1 MNLIDYKKNGLIPRR
16 IDFFSEF
23 NKDLDHVFNEVF
35 GAPFNRKKSKGYPLI
50 DAIREEDKL
59 TFHCTVPG
67 VKSED
72 LSVEVSKDDQGKLLI
87 ISGKLS
93 SEYVS
98 SEKTYQIR
106 ELSSQEF
113 RRVIGLP
120 EDITEEDPQASL
132 KDGVLKLTFNT
143 NKQKEIEPA
152 TKKIKIKEV

>member
-1 MNLIDYKKNGLIPRR
+1 MNLVDYKKNGLAPRR

-50 DAIREEDKL
+50 DAIREGEKL
-59 TFHCTVPG
+59 IFHCTVPG

-72 LSVEVSKDDQGKLLI
+72 LSVEVGKDEHGKLLI

-93 SEYVS
+93 SDYVS
-98 SEKTYQIR
+98 SETSYQIR

-113 RRVIGLP
+113 RRVVGLP
-120 EDITEEDPQASL
+120 EDVTEDEPQAVL
-132 KDGVLKLTFNT
+132 RDGVLKLTFST
-143 NKQKEIEPA
+143 KKQKELESS
-152 TKKIKIKEV
+152 TKKIKIKEI